1 MNVYFKVYHGVE
13 PCKMSSSTRLKLIEE
28 YQNCSKHERKQL
40 IAKYGRKQIQRIAE
54 EYLTQ
59 EYLKVYIKF

>member
-1 MNVYFKVYHGVE
+1 
-13 PCKMSSSTRLKLIEE
+13 MSSSNRLKLIEE
-28 YQNCSKHERKQL
+28 YQNGNKDKKKQL
-40 IAKYGRKQIQRIAE
+40 EAKYGRKQIQKVAE